1 MVILLVAM
9 AILQKQ
15 LLVHAVPSE
24 EDGCRSETGEES
36 LKAIPSREGAG
47 VSPGLVSSPG
57 IVLCPDR
64 SRIGRG
70 LELVDVEAS
79 GVSAGH
85 GDEWFEIRAMNIRPR
100 ESDGGKLR

>member
-47 VSPGLVSSPG
+47 VSPGLAAEIVRIADYPHPPG
-57 IVLCPDR
+57 V
-64 SRIGRG
+64 
-70 LELVDVEAS
+70 
-79 GVSAGH
+79 
-85 GDEWFEIRAMNIRPR
+85 
-100 ESDGGKLR
+100 